1 MKRRSLFSVTRS
13 HHLRITFGS
22 LLSTCALT
30 GQLAFGQQN
39 ASDSF
44 GHSPSASS
52 FSANG
57 QPLQLPYAQFQI
69 PFTVDA
75 TGPVPRLVQLW
86 VSTDGGSSWQLQGN
100 AAPDS
105 RNFPFRAAAEGLYLF
120 SVRTIDDAG
129 NSHAPSTPPLRV
141 NVDTTKPL
149 AAMRADIDGEGR
161 LAVDLR
167 VMDTNLNPQSAELR
181 FRTDR
186 DPNWQSVSL
195 TEFSPSGNYF
205 EARTT
210 TELPAC
216 REVALVFTVQDQ
228 AGNAGEATF
237 RLVMPRTAQ
246 ADADLRLAS
255 VGDEQRAGITPF
267 ASHGPQLGRPQLT
280 PMRGAMEWKPD
291 VAGTAIIGADAAVP
305 DAADLGSHAARL
317 GYLVSNEGLPLSGPV
332 GLEELPLPPAVS
344 PADQFPVA
352 LQELKSNRPAGDLFQ
367 QQGVTGS
374 AGDPTSGSALRTPV
388 VDQPN
393 QSLSLD
399 LPAKSMW
406 PEIQVEQKPQAATEA
421 ADSLLSLGQAY
432 HCKSR
437 AFSLDYSVESLAGSA
452 LADVELWGTE
462 DGGREWA
469 QWGSDPDRLSPF
481 DVQVGNDGLFGF
493 RMVIVGANGLVSNRP
508 KNGDTADVWIN
519 VDTSPPSA
527 KITRAVYGEGP
538 EMGMLVIDYQC
549 GDSHLVD
556 RPVSLAYSE
565 RPEGPWTTF
574 VSGQKNTGMYLWKAN
589 PSLPD
594 RIYLKLDVVDKAGN
608 IGSHRLDLPIDT
620 KGLAP
625 RGRIHGFRPIAQPG
639 S

>member
-13 HHLRITFGS
+13 HSFGITFGS
-22 LLSTCALT
+22 VLSTCVLT
-30 GQLAFGQQN
+30 GQIAFGQQGVF
-39 ASDSF
+39 DSI
-44 GHSPSASS
+44 GHSANESA
-52 FSANG
+52 FAANA

-69 PFTVDA
+69 PFSVDPA
-75 TGPVPRLVQLW
+75 GPAPSLVQLW
-86 VSTDGGSSWQLQGN
+86 VSTDGGSSWQKQGN
-100 AAPDS
+100 AAPDA

-120 SVRTIDDAG
+120 SVRTIDEAG
-129 NSHAPSTPPLRV
+129 NSHASSTPPLRV

-149 AAMRADIDGEGR
+149 AAMRADIDEAGR
-161 LAVDLR
+161 LAIDLR
-167 VMDTNLNPQSAELR
+167 VMDINLNPQSAELR
-181 FRTDR
+181 LRTDR
-186 DPNWQSVSL
+186 DPNWQSVSIPG
-195 TEFSPSGNYF
+195 FSPSGNYL

-228 AGNAGEATF
+228 AGNVGEATF
-237 RLVMPRTAQ
+237 RLAMPRTAQ
-246 ADADLRLAS
+246 AEADLRLAS
-255 VGDEQRAGITPF
+255 VGDDQRTGMTPF
-267 ASHGPQLGRPQLT
+267 ASHGTQEGRPKLT
-280 PMRGAMEWKPD
+280 PMRGAMEWK
-291 VAGTAIIGADAAVP
+291 ADATGP
-305 DAADLGSHAARL
+305 GSLPQSGTPSVVHRPGL
-317 GYLVSNEGLPLSGPV
+317 GYLTSSEGLPPLSGHA
-332 GLEELPLPPAVS
+332 GMEELPLPPAVGS
-344 PADQFPVA
+344 SADQFPV
-352 LQELKSNRPAGDLFQ
+352 LRTEVSRQELAPTPQLELFQ
-367 QQGVTGS
+367 NQAGS
-374 AGDPTSGSALRTPV
+374 SSSPLGADTRSPGA
-388 VDQPN
+388 DQP
-393 QSLSLD
+393 LSLD
-399 LPAKSMW
+399 LPARSSW
-406 PEIQVEQKPQAATEA
+406 PEPQLEQKPQTLADD
-421 ADSLLSLGQAY
+421 ADSLLSLGQAF

-437 AFSLDYSVESLAGSA
+437 AFSLDYSVDSLAGSA

-519 VDTSPPSA
+519 VDTNPPSA